1 MNTTLFI
8 DSIKQVV
15 IEDSIKSVQSNLKN
29 PPGRKPAH
37 GLVELSEWFHSLDTE
52 NQSMILKLVRE
63 SVQTAVFGF
72 LCVLD
77 GVRTIEDTEVKGQ
90 LKLIY
95 EKGQE
100 SILLNDLDKDYLH
113 DLL

>member
-1 MNTTLFI
+1 MNAQMFI

-15 IEDSIKSVQSNLKN
+15 IEDSIKSVQTNLDN
-29 PPGRKPAH
+29 PPGKKPVYE
-37 GLVELSEWFHSLDTE
+37 LVQLSEWFKSFDFE
-52 NQSMILKLVRE
+52 NQDMILKLVRE
-63 SVQTAVFGF
+63 SVQTSVFGF

-77 GVRTIEDTEVKGQ
+77 GVRAIEDNEIKGR

-95 EKGQE
+95 EKGHE
-100 SILLNDLDKDYLH
+100 SILLNDLNKDYLH